1 LDPVSTLDSLTN
13 EPKIAYFSMEIGLRT
28 DVPTY
33 SGGLGVLAG
42 DTIKSSAD
50 LKLPVV
56 GVTLVCSQGYFH
68 QKLDDRGRQS
78 AHPWPWDPSRLMTR
92 LPAQVRVTIDRR
104 PVAVAAWLYWVQS
117 PTGGQIPVLFLDT
130 DLPENTPE
138 HRELTSFLYGRDAAY
153 RLRQEIVLG
162 MGGGKMLQALG
173 VTVRKYHLNEGHSA
187 LLTLELLERFR
198 RPIES
203 VWHEDLIWD
212 VERIKDL
219 CVFTTHTPV
228 GAGHDHFSYD
238 LVERVLGAPV
248 PVSVMKRFA
257 GEQELNMTMLALNL
271 SRFVNG
277 VAKRHGEVSRALF
290 PGYEISA
297 ITNGVHSF
305 SWTGPDMAALYD
317 AYLPGWA
324 NDPELLVRVDNIPD
338 DALWV
343 AHQSAKTRLLAL
355 VKQSTGVEMRGDV
368 LTIGFARRMTQY
380 KRADLLFS
388 DPKRLAEIGK
398 GRLQV
403 VIAGKAHPQDTPGQ
417 RIIER
422 LFDAIDALRDQV
434 AVAYVADYN
443 MDMALT
449 LIAGSDLWLN
459 TPRRPLE
466 ASGTSGMKATHNGV
480 PNFSV
485 LDGWWIEGHIE
496 GITGWS
502 IGAPPRDAAAAEDDD
517 QRDANDLYEKLER
530 VILPLYAEN
539 RKEWAA
545 VMKHA
550 IGKNAS
556 YFNSHRMMRRYVTD
570 AYLR

>member
-1 LDPVSTLDSLTN
+1 MSPLDALTN

-42 DTIKSSAD
+42 DTIKSCAD

-56 GVTLVCSQGYFH
+56 ALTLVSRQGYFR
-68 QKLDDRGRQS
+68 QEVDAQGRQS
-78 AHPWPWDPSRLMTR
+78 AHPLSWDPSRVMTV
-92 LPAQVRVTIDRR
+92 LPPRVRVTIDRR

-117 PTGGQIPVLFLDT
+117 PTGGRVPVLFLDT
-130 DLPENTPE
+130 DLPENAAE
-138 HRELTSFLYGRDAAY
+138 HRALTSTLYGGDAAY
-153 RLRQEIVLG
+153 RLRQEAILG

-228 GAGHDHFSYD
+228 GAGHDRFAYD
-238 LVERVLGAPV
+238 LVERVLGAPIPL
-248 PVSVMKRFA
+248 PVIKRFA
-257 GEQELNMTMLALNL
+257 GDEELNMTRLALNL

-277 VAKRHGEVSRALF
+277 VAKKHGEVSRALF

-305 SWTGPDMAALYD
+305 TWTGPDMAAVYD

-338 DALWV
+338 DALWQ
-343 AHQSAKTRLLAL
+343 AHQTAKTRLIAL
-355 VKQSTGVEMRGDV
+355 VKRAAGVEMRPEV

-380 KRADLLFS
+380 KRADLVFTDL
-388 DPKRLAEIGK
+388 KRLADIGG
-398 GRLQV
+398 GRLQLV
-403 VIAGKAHPQDTPGQ
+403 LAGKAHPQDLPGQ

-422 LFDAIDALRDQV
+422 LFQAMDALRQDIPV
-434 AVAYVADYN
+434 VFLPDYT

-449 LIAGSDLWLN
+449 IVSGCDLWLN

-485 LDGWWIEGHIE
+485 LDGWWIEGHVE
-496 GITGWS
+496 GITGWA
-502 IGAPPRDAAAAEDDD
+502 IGPPPRESAPTEGDD
-517 QRDANDLYEKLER
+517 QRDAQDLYEKLDQ
-530 VILPLYAEN
+530 VILPLYLRN
-539 RKEWAA
+539 RPGWIA

>member
-1 LDPVSTLDSLTN
+1 MSTLDPLTT

-42 DTIKSSAD
+42 DTVKSCAD

-56 GVTLVCSQGYFH
+56 AVTLVARQGYFRQEVDAH
-68 QKLDDRGRQS
+68 GRQS
-78 AHPWPWDPSRLMTR
+78 AHPSPWDPSRVMTR
-92 LPAQVRVTIDRR
+92 LPPQVRVTIDRK
-104 PVAVAAWLYWVQS
+104 PVAIAAWLYWVQS

-130 DLPENTPE
+130 DLPENSAE
-138 HRELTSFLYGRDAAY
+138 HRELTSFLYGRDAGY

-187 LLTLELLERFR
+187 LLTFELLERFR

-228 GAGHDHFSYD
+228 GAGHDRFSYD
-238 LVERVLGAPV
+238 LVEQILGV
-248 PVSVMKRFA
+248 PIPLPVMKRFA
-257 GEQELNMTMLALNL
+257 GEQELNMTLLALNL

-277 VAKRHGEVSRALF
+277 VAKKHGEVSRALF

-305 SWTGPDMAALYD
+305 TWTGPEMAALYD

-338 DALWV
+338 DALWL
-343 AHQSAKTRLLAL
+343 AHQAAKTRLLAL
-355 VKQSTGVEMRGDV
+355 VKQTTGVEMRADV
-368 LTIGFARRMTQY
+368 LTLGFARRMTQY

-388 DPKRLAEIGK
+388 DLKRLMEIGD

-403 VIAGKAHPQDTPGQ
+403 VIAGKAHPQDGPGQ

-422 LFDAIDALRDQV
+422 LFEAAEALRGRVPV
-434 AVAYVADYN
+434 AFLPDYN

-449 LIAGSDLWLN
+449 IIPGADLWLN

-466 ASGTSGMKATHNGV
+466 ASGTSGMKAAHNGV

-485 LDGWWIEGHIE
+485 LDGWWIEGHVE

-502 IGAPPRDAAAAEDDD
+502 IGPPPRGSSPGDDD
-517 QRDANDLYEKLER
+517 DHRDATDLYEKLER
-530 VILPLYAEN
+530 VILPLYTGN
-539 RKEWAA
+539 RPGWIA

>member
-1 LDPVSTLDSLTN
+1 MSTLDLLLN

-42 DTIKSSAD
+42 DTIKTCAD

-56 GVTLVCSQGYFH
+56 GVTLVSRQGYFR
-68 QKLDDRGRQS
+68 QELDADGRQS
-78 AHPWPWDPSRLMTR
+78 AKPAPWDPSRLMTLVKPR
-92 LPAQVRVTIDRR
+92 VRVTIDRR
-104 PVAVAAWLYWVQS
+104 PVVVAAWLYWVES
-117 PTGGQIPVLFLDT
+117 PTGGRVPVLFLDT
-130 DLPENTPE
+130 DLADNSPE
-138 HRELTSFLYGRDAAY
+138 HRELTSFLYGHDAAY
-153 RLRQEIVLG
+153 RLRQEVILG
-162 MGGGKMLQALG
+162 IGGGKMLQALG
-173 VTVRKYHLNEGHSA
+173 VTVRKYHMNEGHSA

-203 VWHEDLIWD
+203 VWHEELVWD

-228 GAGHDHFSYD
+228 DAGHDRFPYD
-238 LVERVLGAPV
+238 LVERVLGTPLPLPV
-248 PVSVMKRFA
+248 LKRFA
-257 GEQELNMTMLALNL
+257 GKDMLSMTLLALNL

-277 VAKRHGEVSRALF
+277 VAKKHGEVSRTLF

-297 ITNGVHSF
+297 ITNGVHTF
-305 SWTGPDMAALYD
+305 TWTCPEMAALYD
-317 AYLPGWA
+317 AHLPGWA
-324 NDPELLVRVDNIPD
+324 NEPELLVRVDNIPD
-338 DALWV
+338 DALWE
-343 AHQSAKTRLLAL
+343 AHQTAKTRLLAL
-355 VKQSTGVEMRGDV
+355 VARLTGAVMSPDI

-388 DPKRLAEIGK
+388 DIKRLTDIGE
-398 GRLQV
+398 GRLQIV
-403 VIAGKAHPQDTPGQ
+403 FAGKAHPQDEPGQ
-417 RIIER
+417 RIIQR
-422 LFDAIDALRDQV
+422 LVQAIQALRGRV
-434 AVAYVADYN
+434 TAAFLPDYN

-449 LIAGSDLWLN
+449 VIAGSDLWLN
-459 TPRRPLE
+459 TPRRPHE

-485 LDGWWIEGHIE
+485 LDGWWIEGHVE
-496 GITGWS
+496 GVTGWS
-502 IGAPPRDAAAAEDDD
+502 IGPPPRESTLTESDDA
-517 QRDANDLYEKLER
+517 RDAHDLYEKLER
-530 VILPLYAEN
+530 VIVPLYREN
-539 RKEWAA
+539 RHGWIA

-556 YFNSHRMMRRYVTD
+556 FFNCHRMMRRYVTE

>member
-1 LDPVSTLDSLTN
+1 
-13 EPKIAYFSMEIGLRT
+13 
-28 DVPTY
+28 
-33 SGGLGVLAG
+33 
-42 DTIKSSAD
+42 
-50 LKLPVV
+50 
-56 GVTLVCSQGYFH
+56 
-68 QKLDDRGRQS
+68 
-78 AHPWPWDPSRLMTR
+78 
-92 LPAQVRVTIDRR
+92 
-104 PVAVAAWLYWVQS
+104 VAAWLYWVES
-117 PTGGQIPVLFLDT
+117 PAGGRVPVLFLDT
-130 DLPENTPE
+130 DLPENSAE
-138 HRELTSFLYGRDAAY
+138 HRALTSSLYGGDAGH
-153 RLRQEIVLG
+153 RLRQETVLG

-228 GAGHDHFSYD
+228 GAGHDRFPYD
-238 LVERVLGAPV
+238 LVERVLGAPIPL
-248 PVSVMKRFA
+248 PVIKRFA
-257 GEQELNMTMLALNL
+257 GDQELNMTLLALNL

-277 VAKRHGEVSRALF
+277 VAKKHGEVSRALF

-305 SWTGPDMAALYD
+305 TWTCPDMAAVYD

-338 DALWV
+338 EALWQ
-343 AHQSAKTRLLAL
+343 AHQAAKTRLIAL
-355 VKQSTGVEMRGDV
+355 VKRTTGVEMRPDV
-368 LTIGFARRMTQY
+368 LTVGFARRMTQY
-380 KRADLLFS
+380 KRADLVFS
-388 DPKRLAEIGK
+388 DLKRLAEIAG
-398 GRLQV
+398 GRLQLV
-403 VIAGKAHPQDTPGQ
+403 LAGKAHPQDTQGQ

-422 LFDAIDALRDQV
+422 LFQAMEALRPDV
-434 AVAYVADYN
+434 PVVFLPDYT
-443 MDMALT
+443 MDMALP
-449 LIAGSDLWLN
+449 IVSGCDLWLN

-485 LDGWWIEGHIE
+485 LDGWWIEGHVE

-502 IGAPPRDAAAAEDDD
+502 IGPPPREEAPDD
-517 QRDANDLYEKLER
+517 QRDAQDLYEKLER
-530 VILPLYAEN
+530 VILPLYTLD
-539 RKEWAA
+539 RKGWIA

>member
-1 LDPVSTLDSLTN
+1 
-13 EPKIAYFSMEIGLRT
+13 MEIGLRT

-42 DTIKSSAD
+42 DTVKSCAD

-56 GVTLVCSQGYFH
+56 AVTLVARQGYFR
-68 QKLDDRGRQS
+68 QEVDDQGRQS
-78 AHPWPWDPSRLMTR
+78 AHPSPWDPSRLMTR
-92 LPAQVRVTIDRR
+92 LPAQVRVMIDRK
-104 PVAVAAWLYWVQS
+104 PVVIAAWLYWVQS
-117 PTGGQIPVLFLDT
+117 PTGGQIPVVFLDT
-130 DLPENTPE
+130 DLADNAPE

-162 MGGGKMLQALG
+162 MGGGKVLQALG

-203 VWHEDLIWD
+203 VWDEDLIWD

-228 GAGHDHFSYD
+228 GAGHDRFSYD
-238 LVERVLGAPV
+238 LVERVLGAPIPL
-248 PVSVMKRFA
+248 PVIKRFA
-257 GEQELNMTMLALNL
+257 GDQELNMTLLALNL

-277 VAKRHGEVSRALF
+277 VAKKHGEVSRALF

-305 SWTGPDMAALYD
+305 TWTGPDMAALYD

-338 DALWV
+338 DALWL
-343 AHQSAKTRLLAL
+343 AHQSAKSRLLAL
-355 VKQSTGVEMRGDV
+355 VKQATGVELRQDV
-368 LTIGFARRMTQY
+368 LTVGFARRMTQY

-388 DPKRLAEIGK
+388 DLKRLADIGD

-403 VIAGKAHPQDTPGQ
+403 VIAGKAHPQDGPGQ
-417 RIIER
+417 QIIER
-422 LFDAIDALRDQV
+422 LFQAGDALRGRVPV
-434 AVAYVADYN
+434 AFLPDYN

-449 LIAGSDLWLN
+449 IIPGADLWLN

-485 LDGWWIEGHIE
+485 LDGWWIEGHVE

-502 IGAPPRDAAAAEDDD
+502 IGPPPGESSSSEDDD
-517 QRDANDLYEKLER
+517 SRDATDLYEKLEH
-530 VILPLYAEN
+530 VILPLYTKN
-539 RKEWAA
+539 RNGWIA

>member
-1 LDPVSTLDSLTN
+1 MSTLDSLTN

-28 DVPTY
+28 DIPTY

-50 LKLPVV
+50 LKLPLVA
-56 GVTLVCSQGYFH
+56 VTLVTRQGYFH
-68 QKLDDRGRQS
+68 QTLDDRGRQS

-117 PTGGQIPVLFLDT
+117 PTGGRIPVLFLDT
-130 DLPENTPE
+130 DLPENTPA

-212 VERIKDL
+212 AERIKDL

-228 GAGHDHFSYD
+228 GAGHDRFSYD
-238 LVERVLGAPV
+238 LVEQVLGAPV
-248 PVSVMKRFA
+248 PVPVIKRFA

-338 DALWV
+338 DALWL
-343 AHQSAKTRLLAL
+343 AHQSAKARLLAL
-355 VKQSTGVEMRGDV
+355 VKQTTGVEMADNV
-368 LTIGFARRMTQY
+368 LTIGFARRVTQY

-403 VIAGKAHPQDTPGQ
+403 VIAGKAHPQDVPGQ

-422 LFDAIDALRDQV
+422 LFNAIDTLRDQV
-434 AVAYVADYN
+434 AVSYLADYT
-443 MDMALT
+443 MEMALT
-449 LIAGSDLWLN
+449 IISGSDVWLN

-502 IGAPPRDAAAAEDDD
+502 IGAPPRETAPAEDDD

-530 VILPLYAEN
+530 VILPLYTEN
-539 RKEWAA
+539 RRGWAA

>member
-1 LDPVSTLDSLTN
+1 VSALDALTN

-42 DTIKSSAD
+42 DTIKSCAD
-50 LKLPVV
+50 LTLPVV
-56 GVTLVCSQGYFH
+56 ALTLVCRQGYFR
-68 QKLDDRGRQS
+68 QEMDARGRQV
-78 AHPWPWDPSRLMTR
+78 AHPLPWDPAKLMTLVPPR
-92 LPAQVRVTIDRR
+92 VRVTIDRQA
-104 PVAVAAWLYWVQS
+104 VAVAAWLYWVQS
-117 PTGGQIPVLFLDT
+117 PTGGRIAVLFLDT

-138 HRELTSFLYGRDAAY
+138 HRTLTASLYGGDAAY
-153 RLRQEIVLG
+153 RLRQEAVLG
-162 MGGGKMLQALG
+162 IGGGKMLQALG

-228 GAGHDHFSYD
+228 GAGHDRFPYET
-238 LVERVLGAPV
+238 VERILGAPV
-248 PVSVMKRFA
+248 PLPVIKRFA
-257 GEQELNMTMLALNL
+257 GEQELNMTLLALNL

-277 VAKRHGEVSRALF
+277 VAKKHGEVSRALF

-305 SWTGPDMAALYD
+305 TWTGPDMAAVYD

-338 DALWV
+338 DALWQ
-343 AHQSAKTRLLAL
+343 AHQAAKARLIAL
-355 VKQSTGVEMRGDV
+355 VKRTTGVDMRPDV
-368 LTIGFARRMTQY
+368 LTMGFARRMTQY

-388 DPKRLAEIGK
+388 DLKRLAQLGA

-403 VIAGKAHPQDTPGQ
+403 VLAGKAHPHDAQGQ
-417 RIIER
+417 RILER
-422 LFDAIDALRDQV
+422 LFQAMEALRDEV
-434 AVAYVADYN
+434 PVVFLPDYN

-449 LIAGSDLWLN
+449 IVSGCDLWLN
-459 TPRRPLE
+459 TPCRPLE

-485 LDGWWIEGHIE
+485 LDGWWIEGHVE
-496 GITGWS
+496 GVTGWS
-502 IGAPPRDAAAAEDDD
+502 IGPPPRESAPTDVDDR
-517 QRDANDLYEKLER
+517 RDAQDLYDKLER
-530 VILPLYAEN
+530 VILPLYTQD
-539 RKEWAA
+539 RPGWIA

>member
-1 LDPVSTLDSLTN
+1 MSPLDALTN

-42 DTIKSSAD
+42 DTIKSCAD

-56 GVTLVCSQGYFH
+56 ALTLVSRQGYFR
-68 QKLDDRGRQS
+68 QEVDARGRQI
-78 AHPWPWDPSRLMTR
+78 AHPLPWDPSRLMTL
-92 LPAQVRVTIDRR
+92 LPPRVRVTIDRR

-117 PTGGQIPVLFLDT
+117 PAGGRVPVLFLDT
-130 DLPENTPE
+130 DLPENSAE
-138 HRELTSFLYGRDAAY
+138 HRALTASLYGGDAAY
-153 RLRQEIVLG
+153 RLRQEAVLG

-212 VERIKDL
+212 VDRIKDL

-228 GAGHDHFSYD
+228 GAGHDRFPYD
-238 LVERVLGAPV
+238 VVERVLGAPIPLAV
-248 PVSVMKRFA
+248 IKRFA
-257 GEQELNMTMLALNL
+257 GDQELNMTLLALNL

-277 VAKRHGEVSRALF
+277 VAKKHGEVSRALF

-305 SWTGPDMAALYD
+305 TWTGPDMAAVYD

-338 DALWV
+338 DVLWQ
-343 AHQSAKTRLLAL
+343 AHQAAKTRLIAL
-355 VKQSTGVEMRGDV
+355 VKRATGVDMRPDV

-380 KRADLLFS
+380 KRADLVFS
-388 DPKRLAEIGK
+388 DVKRLAAIGG

-403 VIAGKAHPQDTPGQ
+403 VLAGKAHPQDTQGQ

-422 LFDAIDALRDQV
+422 LVQAVDALRGDIPV
-434 AVAYVADYN
+434 VFLPDYT

-449 LIAGSDLWLN
+449 IVSGCDLWLN

-485 LDGWWIEGHIE
+485 LDGWWIEGHVE
-496 GITGWS
+496 GITGWA
-502 IGAPPRDAAAAEDDD
+502 IGPPPRGAAPNEVDD
-517 QRDANDLYEKLER
+517 QRDAQDLYEKLER
-530 VILPLYAEN
+530 VILPLYTGD
-539 RKEWAA
+539 RPGWIA

>member
-1 LDPVSTLDSLTN
+1 VSTVNSLTN
-13 EPKIAYFSMEIGLRT
+13 EPKIAYFSMEIGLRN
-28 DVPTY
+28 DILTY

-42 DTIKSSAD
+42 DTVKSSAD
-50 LKLPVV
+50 LKLPLVA
-56 GVTLVCSQGYFH
+56 VTLVTRQGYFR
-68 QKLDDRGRQS
+68 QEIDGGRQLS
-78 AHPWPWDPSRLMTR
+78 HPAPWDPARMMTL
-92 LPAQVRVTIDRR
+92 LPARVRVMIDRR
-104 PVAVAAWLYWVQS
+104 PVAVAAWLYWVES
-117 PTGGQIPVLFLDT
+117 PTGGKIPVLFLDT
-130 DLPENTPE
+130 DLPENSPE

-153 RLRQEIVLG
+153 RLRQEVVLG

-187 LLTLELLERFR
+187 LLTLELLDRFR
-198 RPIES
+198 KPIES
-203 VWHEDLIWD
+203 VWHEDLVWD
-212 VERIKDL
+212 VDRVKDL
-219 CVFTTHTPV
+219 CVFTTHTPI
-228 GAGHDHFSYD
+228 GAGHDRFPYD
-238 LVERVLGAPV
+238 LVERVLGVPIPLPV
-248 PVSVMKRFA
+248 VKRLA
-257 GEQELNMTMLALNL
+257 GDQELNMTLLSLNL

-277 VAKRHGEVSRALF
+277 VAKKHGEVSRALF

-305 SWTGPDMAALYD
+305 TWTGPEMAALYD

-338 DALWV
+338 EALWQ
-343 AHQSAKTRLLAL
+343 AHQAAKHRLLAL
-355 VKQSTGVEMRGDV
+355 VKQTAGVEMRPDL

-388 DPKRLAEIGK
+388 DLKRLAEFGH

-403 VIAGKAHPQDTPGQ
+403 VIAGKAHPQDLPGQ
-417 RIIER
+417 RIIAR
-422 LFDAIDALRDQV
+422 LFEAIDALRDRV
-434 AVAYVADYN
+434 AVAFLADYN

-449 LIAGSDLWLN
+449 IISGSDVWLN

-485 LDGWWIEGHIE
+485 LDGWWIEGHVE

-502 IGAPPRDAAAAEDDD
+502 IGPPPKGAVPGDDDD
-517 QRDANDLYEKLER
+517 QRDAHDLYEKLER
-530 VILPLYAEN
+530 VILPLYAED
-539 RKEWAA
+539 RPGWIA